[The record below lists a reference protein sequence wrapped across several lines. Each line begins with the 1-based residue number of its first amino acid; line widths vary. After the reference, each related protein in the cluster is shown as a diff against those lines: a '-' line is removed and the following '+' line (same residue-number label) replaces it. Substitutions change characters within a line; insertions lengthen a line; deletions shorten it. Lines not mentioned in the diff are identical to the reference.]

1 MNLLIIS
8 GRLGADAEVRYT
20 QSGTAVASWSMAV
33 DSGFGDK
40 KKTNW
45 FKCALFGKRAEGGLI
60 QYLTKGAQIT
70 VTGEVSLNT
79 WEAKGKTGASL
90 DVVVNQVELGP
101 KDSRP
106 ANNNT
111 AENPPKQADAVGG
124 GDFDEIPF

>member
-33 DSGFGDK
+33 DSGFGEK

-45 FKCALFGKRAEGGLI
+45 FKCALFGKRAEGKLV
-60 QYLTKGAQIT
+60 QYLKKGTQIT

-90 DVVVNQVELGP
+90 DVFVNQVELGP

-106 ANNNT
+106 ANN
-111 AENPPKQADAVGG
+111 AEPEPKQAEAG
-124 GDFDEIPF
+124 GDDGFLDDLPF